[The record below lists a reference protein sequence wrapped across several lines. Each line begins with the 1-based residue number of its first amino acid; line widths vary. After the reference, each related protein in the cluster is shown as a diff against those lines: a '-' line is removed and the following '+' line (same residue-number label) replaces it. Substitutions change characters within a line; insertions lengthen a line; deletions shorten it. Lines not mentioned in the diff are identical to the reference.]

1 MNFLSDR
8 LCIKRLVEEYRKHN
22 GLIVAYDYDN
32 TVFDYHNKGYNFDKV
47 IKLLR
52 ECKAMGCTLIVYT
65 CSKEERYEEIK
76 KYLNDNDIP
85 FDYINENSPNIDF
98 AYGKLYYNIFLD
110 DRCGLKSAYKQLN
123 KCIKIIKKKNKERN
137 AYEN

>member
-8 LCIKRLVEEYRKHN
+8 LCTKRLIEEYKKYN

-32 TVFDYHNKGYNFDKV
+32 TVFDYHKKGYDFDKI

-52 ECKAMGCTLIVYT
+52 ECRALGCTLIVYT
-65 CSKEERYEEIK
+65 CSKVCRYDEIK
-76 KYLNDNDIP
+76 RYLTENDIP
-85 FDYINENSPNIDF
+85 YDYINENSPKIDF

-123 KCIKIIKKKNKERN
+123 KCVKIIKKNKRRN
-137 AYEN
+137 NYEN